1 MFDVL
6 VIGGGLAGAVA
17 ALTARDRGVKVA
29 LASRSWGATALS
41 TGALD
46 VAYSPALSPAA
57 QMPRTVAE
65 HVMDIAAHRPRH
77 PYGVLGLEA
86 TLRGLRQGFVHL
98 EKALAASS
106 LAVTPLDLEAE
117 NRGLPSSLGTVLP
130 AAATLSSHAGLD
142 LAKPQ
147 QGRWA
152 VAQLQ
157 GAAFFDARRVAL
169 GLAHDALAQSGTS
182 PALEPVLVAF
192 DGGRDPIATARA
204 LDDMAAVER
213 LARALRERASGVAGF
228 IVPPVI
234 GLERHVEAL
243 RRLREVVGVPV
254 VEALAHLPSP
264 PGVRLQRA
272 LEVAVKRAGVELVG
286 DVAAPVTEGERVV
299 AVRTSDALEIRAG
312 SFVLATG
319 RFVSGGVTW
328 TDRCREALF
337 GLPVVTELGVMEVD
351 SPSNVVRES
360 PVESHPLL
368 TAGVPVGRDLRP
380 QREGH
385 LAFENLFAAGMV
397 IGGFA
402 SRYALCA
409 DGVALATGTVAA
421 EGALAALDAEAA

>member
-6 VIGGGLAGAVA
+6 VIGGGLAGTVA
-17 ALTARDRGVKVA
+17 ALTARARGAKVA

-57 QMPRTVAE
+57 QMPRSVAE
-65 HVMDIAAHRPRH
+65 HVMDIVAHRPRH

-86 TLRGLRQGFVHL
+86 TLRGLRQGFGHL
-98 EKALAASS
+98 EKALATTG
-106 LAVTPLDLEAE
+106 LTVTPLDLEAE
-117 NRGLPSSLGTVLP
+117 NRGTPSSLGTVLP

-147 QGRWA
+147 HGRWA

-157 GAAFFDARRVAL
+157 GAGFFDARRVAL
-169 GLAHDALAQSGTS
+169 GLAHDAEAQSGVC
-182 PALEPVLVAF
+182 PALEPVLVAYEA
-192 DGGRDPIATARA
+192 GRNPIATARA

-213 LARALRERASGVAGF
+213 LGVALRERADGLAGF
-228 IVPPVI
+228 IVPPVV
-234 GLERHVEAL
+234 GLDRHVEAL

-254 VEALAHLPSP
+254 IEALANLPSP

-272 LEVAVKRAGVELVG
+272 LEAAVTRAGVELVG
-286 DVAAPVTEGERVV
+286 DIAAPVTEGERVT

-319 RFVSGGVTW
+319 RFVAGGVTW
-328 TDRCREALF
+328 TDRCRESLF
-337 GLPVVTELGVMEVD
+337 GLPVVTELGPMEAE
-351 SPSNVVRES
+351 SPTGVVRET

-385 LAFENLFAAGMV
+385 LAFVNLFAAGMI

-421 EGALAALDAEAA
+421 EGALAALEAEAA